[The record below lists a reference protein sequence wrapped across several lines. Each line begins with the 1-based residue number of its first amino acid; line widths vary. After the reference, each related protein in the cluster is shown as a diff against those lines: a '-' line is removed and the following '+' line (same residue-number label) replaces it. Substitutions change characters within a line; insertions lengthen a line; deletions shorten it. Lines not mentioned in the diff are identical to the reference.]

1 MCRVSEKDGI
11 SKGTKKYAYQEHQNE
26 REKGNKSEKI
36 FKEIWLKLTQNYENI
51 NLFISKMCDKS
62 KAA

>member
-1 MCRVSEKDGI
+1 MEYLKEPKNMHIRNTKMRGRKGI
-11 SKGTKKYAYQEHQNE
+11 NQK
-26 REKGNKSEKI
+26 KI